1 MNFFEEYRDP
11 PVSSIHWRP
20 VVRDYM
26 TDVSTSFN
34 LVMLIHHNPELYGR
48 IKSAEE
54 KLDLMKAAPISKL
67 LPVITEW
74 RNLILKVQ
82 FEQRLA
88 NSQAGKQSDAARWAA
103 GT

>member
-1 MNFFEEYRDP
+1 MTMKNLFEEYRDP

-48 IKSAEE
+48 IKSTEQ
-54 KLDLMKAAPISKL
+54 KLDAMNAAPMSEI
-67 LPVITEW
+67 LPVVTQW
-74 RNLILKVQ
+74 RTLILKAE
-82 FEQRLA
+82 FEQRSA
-88 NSQAGKQSDAARWAA
+88 NNRAGQ
-103 GT
+103 